1 MQRAKWIQR
10 HLGSSLNHAPPECS
24 THETGYVK
32 QNAMERSIA
41 VNAGVSAVFM
51 VCPVSTGELPVLSC
65 LRFPDDSE
73 ERNMSDHRKQGFTLF
88 VEKCVHAPVEGR
100 SCP

>member
-1 MQRAKWIQR
+1 
-10 HLGSSLNHAPPECS
+10 
-24 THETGYVK
+24 
-32 QNAMERSIA
+32 MERSIA

-73 ERNMSDHRKQGFTLF
+73 ERNMSDHRNRVSLF
-88 VEKCVHAPVEGR
+88 
-100 SCP
+100 S